1 VAIFIR
7 FLQNNGNI
15 LFKVPFDASRRLAKE
30 NAFRFHRV
38 PSEKHALF
46 GLAKEQVCG
55 AGFNL
60 LFLSIRPT

>member
-46 GLAKEQVCG
+46 GLAKEQK
-55 AGFNL
+55 L
-60 LFLSIRPT
+60 MLHLQSILKPK